1 MSDTSIRPAAEIS
14 FSDGLGG
21 YKSRGFH
28 AYDHAAKIAVRA
40 PSVDVVDV
48 GTISFVKTKRNRTHG
63 TQLPPETFQTAWAVI
78 KAAAFVHTIMPQ
90 KARRTPLRL
99 IQIVSLYDKSM

>member
-1 MSDTSIRPAAEIS
+1 MQKPVKARAWLCHTLHAFQTAS
-14 FSDGLGG
+14 FCL
-21 YKSRGFH
+21 H
-28 AYDHAAKIAVRA
+28 IQVT
-40 PSVDVVDV
+40 V
-48 GTISFVKTKRNRTHG
+48 GTISFVQTKRNRTHG
-63 TQLPPETFQTAWAVI
+63 TQMPPETFQTALAVI